1 MDCVSPILDI
11 AACIWDC
18 SAKRAVYIQELEKNL
33 NSLRNEM
40 VELKNRGEDVRR
52 RVELAEQQQMMR
64 RREVDGWLLNVE
76 VIESEVSRVLQE
88 GDREVQKRCLRS
100 CPRNCWSSYKTG
112 KMVRRKLDAVFKL
125 KNKGS
130 FDVVAYRVPCSLVD
144 ERPME
149 KTVGLDL
156 TYERV
161 CSCLKDGQVGI
172 IGLYGMGGVGK
183 TTLLKRINNEFLATS
198 HDFDI
203 VIWVVVS
210 KPARIEKV
218 QEVIRNK
225 LQIQDDLWKNRTED
239 EKAAEIWKYLKT
251 KKFVLLLDDIWE
263 RLDLLQVGVPLPN
276 DQNMSKIVFTTRL
289 ENVCHQ
295 MRAQERI
302 KLECLESTEA
312 LALFL
317 KEVGED
323 TLNSHSDI
331 LKLAKVVAEECKG
344 LPLAL
349 ITIGRAMA
357 SMNGPLAWEQA
368 IQELRKFP
376 AEIIGMED
384 DLFYRLKFSYDS
396 LRDEVLKS
404 CFIYCSMFPED
415 YEIENDAL
423 IELWIGEGF
432 LDEFEDIYEA
442 RDRGHKVIGNLK
454 HACLLES
461 GESEKRVKMHDV
473 IRDMALWLACECGA
487 EKKKFLVCQGA
498 GSFEVQGVAKWKE
511 AQRMSLWDSS
521 FEEVMPK
528 PLCFPNLL
536 TLFLRNCVG
545 LKAFPSGFFQF
556 IPIVRVLDLSGT
568 HQLTELSGG
577 IDKLVTLQ
585 YLNLSRTNISEL
597 PIEMKNLKELRCLL
611 MDVMYSLSIIP
622 WQVISSFS
630 SLQLLSMYKAYRFSV
645 AMEGNVLSY
654 GDKVL
659 LEELESLEH
668 LNDLSISLFTALSFY
683 VLKSSHKL
691 QRCIRR
697 LCLDDCEDLTC
708 FELSSSSI
716 KRMAHLEKLEI
727 WTCCQLEDM
736 KINKEE
742 RHGFIPDDI
751 LDLKF
756 NGYFPKLHHVIIVR
770 CPRLLDL
777 KWLIYAPSLQILY
790 VEDCALMEDIM
801 GNDSGVSEID
811 ENLGIFS
818 RLTSLNLINLP
829 RLKSIYPQPLPFP
842 SLEEINVVA
851 CLMLRSLPFD
861 VNSAT
866 KSLKQIGGEQRWWA
880 RLQWGD
886 ETIEQAFNSYFTRIY
901 ISQ

>member
-18 SAKRAVYIQELEKNL
+18 SAKRA
-33 NSLRNEM
+33 
-40 VELKNRGEDVRR
+40 NRGEDVRR

-64 RREVDGWLLNVE
+64 RREVAGWLLNVE

-100 CPRNCWSSYKTG
+100 CPRNCWSSYKIG

-125 KNKGS
+125 KDTGS

-172 IGLYGMGGVGK
+172 IGLYGMGV
-183 TTLLKRINNEFLATS
+183 

-251 KKFVLLLDDIWE
+251 KSL
-263 RLDLLQVGVPLPN
+263 VPLPN

-384 DLFYRLKFSYDS
+384 DLFYCLKFSYDS

-404 CFIYCSMFPED
+404 CFIYCSMV
-415 YEIENDAL
+415 
-423 IELWIGEGF
+423 

-473 IRDMALWLACECGA
+473 IRDMALWLACECGV
-487 EKKKFLVCQGA
+487 EKKSFYFGLV
-498 GSFEVQGVAKWKE
+498 
-511 AQRMSLWDSS
+511 RYSS
-521 FEEVMPK
+521 
-528 PLCFPNLL
+528 
-536 TLFLRNCVG
+536 
-545 LKAFPSGFFQF
+545 
-556 IPIVRVLDLSGT
+556 IDRVIW
-568 HQLTELSGG
+568 G

-611 MDVMYSLSIIP
+611 MD
-622 WQVISSFS
+622 FS

-645 AMEGNVLSY
+645 VMEG
-654 GDKVL
+654 
-659 LEELESLEH
+659 
-668 LNDLSISLFTALSFY
+668 I
-683 VLKSSHKL
+683 SHKL

-716 KRMAHLEKLEI
+716 KRMEHLEKLEI

-756 NGYFPKLHHVIIVR
+756 NGYFSKLHHVIIVT
-770 CPRLLDL
+770 
-777 KWLIYAPSLQILY
+777 LQILY

-801 GNDSGVSEID
+801 GNDSAVSEID

-866 KSLKQIGGEQRWWA
+866 KSLKMIGGEQRWWA
-880 RLQWGD
+880 RLQWGMKPL
-886 ETIEQAFNSYFTRIY
+886 SKLSLH
-901 ISQ
+901 ISLESISPNRTCERRRPWWTVGEYMGIVVFLYGPN